1 MKTNAN
7 SRYTVAVLIDGDN
20 ASFERMEDIM
30 GFVSRY
36 GDAVVR
42 RIYGDWTRKA
52 LSAWKESAREH
63 GFRLVQ
69 ASSHVPGKNTTDIA
83 LVIDAMDILRDGQAD
98 CFCLVASDGDYSL
111 LAQRIREAGVKV
123 LGYGEGKT
131 PVSLVR
137 SCSVFLYADRK
148 ESKAH
153 VPGKNTTDIA
163 LVIDAMDILR
173 DGQADCFCLV
183 ASDGDYSLLAQRIR
197 EAGVKVLGYGE
208 GKTPVSLVRSC
219 SVFLYADRKESKA
232 EENTPEF
239 FIRRDMEYFD
249 KAFEQAADG
258 KEEVSLSLIGGA
270 LKKMMPKFKV
280 RRYGCK
286 TLGKLYEKLDTG
298 MSWS

>member
-83 LVIDAMDILRDGQAD
+83 LVIDAMDILRDGQ
-98 CFCLVASDGDYSL
+98 V
-111 LAQRIREAGVKV
+111 
-123 LGYGEGKT
+123 
-131 PVSLVR
+131 
-137 SCSVFLYADRK
+137 
-148 ESKAH
+148 
-153 VPGKNTTDIA
+153 
-163 LVIDAMDILR
+163 
-173 DGQADCFCLV
+173 DCFCLV

-239 FIRRDMEYFD
+239 FIRRD
-249 KAFEQAADG
+249 
-258 KEEVSLSLIGGA
+258 STRLLSRRLTA
-270 LKKMMPKFKV
+270 KKRFPFH
-280 RRYGCK
+280 
-286 TLGKLYEKLDTG
+286 
-298 MSWS
+298 

>member
-1 MKTNAN
+1 MKTNTN
-7 SRYTVAVLIDGDN
+7 SRYAVAVLIDGDN
-20 ASFERMEDIM
+20 ASFEKMEDIM

-52 LSAWKESAREH
+52 LSAWKGIAREH

-69 ASSHVPGKNTTDIA
+69 ASSHASGKNTTDIA
-83 LVIDAMDILRDGQAD
+83 LVIDAMDILRDGRAD

-111 LAQRIREAGVKV
+111 LAQRIREAGLKV
-123 LGYGEGKT
+123 LGYGEDKT

-148 ESKAH
+148 ENR
-153 VPGKNTTDIA
+153 V
-163 LVIDAMDILR
+163 
-173 DGQADCFCLV
+173 
-183 ASDGDYSLLAQRIR
+183 SD
-197 EAGVKVLGYGE
+197 
-208 GKTPVSLVRSC
+208 
-219 SVFLYADRKESKA
+219 
-232 EENTPEF
+232 NTPEF
-239 FIRRDMEYFD
+239 FIQRDMEYFD

-258 KEEVSLSLIGGA
+258 KGEVSLSLIGGA

-286 TLGKLYEKLDTG
+286 TLGKLYERLDRYELVMTDKG
-298 MSWS
+298 VASAVRLKD